1 MTRYSPLIPEE
12 VAGIINNN
20 DMVAFSGF
28 TAAGS
33 PKVVPIALALRA
45 TALHEKG
52 EDFALQLIAGASAG
66 YQVDDELVAAM
77 CDKWCALY

>member
-1 MTRYSPLIPEE
+1 MTWSLLADLPLL
-12 VAGIINNN
+12 
-20 DMVAFSGF
+20 DLQKF
-28 TAAGS
+28 
-33 PKVVPIALALRA
+33 ALLLLPLELRN
-45 TALHEKG
+45 LHEKV